1 MDSLYR
7 ARNLRQGIG
16 MKPSIG
22 NPVSSMWPG
31 SVVDTKYFC
40 LEMLIPVVSTQKHRP
55 QKKTREF
62 RSITILLSAPLSLD
76 IKVNMYTFKDKGDF
90 CRRHSNDE

>member
-22 NPVSSMWPG
+22 NPVSSMWSG
-31 SVVDTKYFC
+31 SIVDTKYFC
-40 LEMLIPVVSTQKHRP
+40 LEILIPVVSTQKHRP
-55 QKKTREF
+55 QKGNSGVSFYNNTLV
-62 RSITILLSAPLSLD
+62 SPL
-76 IKVNMYTFKDKGDF
+76 IIGHKG
-90 CRRHSNDE
+90 